1 MEKFLINF
9 KVRAKNKAFWVTF
22 IPTVILLIQV
32 ILAVFGVT
40 IDLSAFGDRLID
52 VVNVL
57 FSLLAILGVVADP
70 TTPGVSDS
78 ETALTYTSP
87 GVNEDID
94 FDEE

>member
-1 MEKFLINF
+1 MKNILINF
-9 KVRAKNKAFWVTF
+9 KVRAKNKTFWVTF

-32 ILAVFGVT
+32 ILAVFGVS

-57 FSLLAILGVVADP
+57 FSLLAILGVVTDP

-78 ETALTYTSP
+78 ETALTYTAP

>member
-9 KVRAKNKAFWVTF
+9 KVRAKNKTFWVTF

-40 IDLSAFGDRLID
+40 IDLSVSGDRLID

-87 GVNEDID
+87 GVNEDLD